1 MQRTFLLTGSAS
13 GIGRATA
20 ERLRADGERVIGVD
34 LRDADITVDLGTVD
48 GRAKLADEAARMA
61 PDGLDGVLAGAGISG
76 LNLPRETI
84 SINYFGVVATLT
96 SLHPLLIKKPR
107 GRAVAIC
114 STAALLPHDNQVIDA
129 CLADDEEAALAAIS
143 ERPQTAYMTSKRALS
158 LWLRR
163 TAVSKAWGGANIL
176 LNGVAPGVIQT
187 PMTKPLFSDPEMVR
201 LMALSN
207 PMAVEGYAEAEEIAE
222 LIAYL
227 LRFEGHYLIGQV
239 IFNDGGT
246 DAIMR
251 PDVF

>member
-34 LRDADITVDLGTVD
+34 LRNADIEVDLGTPD
-48 GRAKLADEAARMA
+48 GRAKLAEEAARMA

-76 LNLPRETI
+76 QGLPRETI
-84 SINYFGVVATLT
+84 AINYFGAVATLT
-96 SLHPLLIKKPR
+96 GLHPLMAKKPR
-107 GRAVAIC
+107 ARAVAIC
-114 STAALLPHDNQVIDA
+114 STAALLPHDEAVIQS
-129 CLADDEEAALAAIS
+129 CLAGDEAAALEGVMAQ
-143 ERPQTAYMTSKRALS
+143 EQTAYMTSKRALS
-158 LWLRR
+158 LWVRR
-163 TAVSKAWGGANIL
+163 TAVSKEWGGRNIL
-176 LNGVAPGVIQT
+176 LNGVAPGVIKT
-187 PMTKPLFSDPEMVR
+187 PMTMPLFDDPEMIR

-207 PMAVEGYAEAEEIAE
+207 PMGVEGYAEADEIAE

-227 LRFEGHYLIGQV
+227 LRFEGHYLVGQV

-251 PDVF
+251 PDHF

>member
-13 GIGRATA
+13 GIGQATA

-34 LRDADITVDLGTVD
+34 LRDADITVDLGTAD
-48 GRAKLADEAARMA
+48 GRARLAAEAARLA

-76 LNLPRETI
+76 QNLPRETI
-84 SINYFGVVATLT
+84 AINYFGAVATLT
-96 SLHPLLIKKPR
+96 GLHPLLAKKPR
-107 GRAVAIC
+107 ARAVAIC
-114 STAALLPHDNQVIDA
+114 STAALLPHDDEAMQA
-129 CLADDEEAALAAIS
+129 CLADDEAAALSAIS

-163 TAVSKAWGGANIL
+163 TAVSKTWGGANIL

-207 PMAVEGYAEAEEIAE
+207 PMAVDGYAEAEEIAE

-227 LRFEGHYLIGQV
+227 LRFEGHYLVGQI

>member
-13 GIGRATA
+13 GIGLATA
-20 ERLRADGERVIGVD
+20 ERLRADGDRVIGVD
-34 LRDADITVDLGTVD
+34 LRDADIMVDLGTVE
-48 GRAKLADEAARMA
+48 GRETLAAEAARLA

-76 LNLPRETI
+76 INLPRETI
-84 SINYFGVVATLT
+84 SINYFGAVATLT
-96 SLHPLLIKKPR
+96 GLHPLLAKKPR
-107 GRAVAIC
+107 ARAVAIC
-114 STAALLPHDNQVIDA
+114 STAALLPHDDQVMQT
-129 CLADDEEAALAAIS
+129 CLAGDEEAALAGIT

-163 TAVSKAWGGANIL
+163 TAISREWGGRNIL
-176 LNGVAPGVIQT
+176 LNGIAPGVIQT
-187 PMTKPLFSDPEMVR
+187 PMTKPLFSDPEMIR

-207 PMAVEGYAEAEEIAE
+207 PMAVEGYAEADEMAE
-222 LIAYL
+222 LIAFL

-251 PDVF
+251 PETF